1 MASRSY
7 DGPGSVEP
15 RPAGR
20 SLDVRIVGG
29 GFAGTVTALT
39 LLNGD
44 HAVDCNVTLYEREAS
59 PYTTLCG
66 EGLSDD
72 TLRFFKAFDS
82 RPHVAETFEEVSW
95 LFPKDVEARVHQRG
109 HTMARETWI
118 PAMAQECEAL
128 GAHYRTGVKVTPDM
142 VRDMAKEA
150 DVVIGADGPGSVTRK
165 VVGGHHETMLGIQY
179 RVERTGRVPE
189 RLEFVTDKRYSPE
202 YAWVFPRGGIQN
214 VGLLATGDGHDWERL
229 DQFMKDRQVT
239 GKVLKREAY
248 PIGFFGDKFQS
259 DAGRTDGS
267 SAPARPAAGGGNVVL
282 VGDAAGLTNPITKG
296 GMAAVVHAADVLAR
310 CLKEGKLHEY
320 EARLRRHPLTERS
333 FRPALEA
340 LRGWSNE
347 DFARLTRYAPK
358 VIDVRPDRSTE
369 RAYLGTLLK
378 TAATNLGKV
387 PDILSVVRALGVSR
401 RYSW

>member
-1 MASRSY
+1 MAPRSR
-7 DGPGSVEP
+7 DGPRSVEP
-15 RPAGR
+15 RPPGR

-72 TLRFFKAFDS
+72 TLRAFKAFDS

-95 LFPKDVEARVHQRG
+95 SFPKDVEARVHQKG

-118 PAMAQECEAL
+118 PAMARECEAL
-128 GAHYRTGVKVTPDM
+128 GAHYRTGVKVTPET
-142 VRDMAKEA
+142 VREMAKEA

-165 VVGGHHETMLGIQY
+165 AVGGRHETMLGIQY
-179 RVERTGRVPE
+179 RVAREGRVPE

-202 YAWVFPRGGIQN
+202 YAWVFPRGDIQN
-214 VGLLATGDGHDWERL
+214 VGLLATGDGQDWERL
-229 DQFMKDRQVT
+229 DRFMKDRGVS

-248 PIGFFGDKFQS
+248 PIGFFGDKFQ
-259 DAGRTDGS
+259 D
-267 SAPARPAAGGGNVVL
+267 GNVVL

-310 CLKEGKLHEY
+310 CLKDGKLEEY
-320 EARLRRHPLTERS
+320 EARLRRHPLTEPS
-333 FRPALEA
+333 FRPALAA
-340 LRGWSNE
+340 LRAWTNE
-347 DFARLTRYAPK
+347 DFARLTRHAPK
-358 VIDVRPDRSTE
+358 VIDVWPDRSTE
-369 RAYLGTLLK
+369 RAYLGTLLR
-378 TAATNLGKV
+378 TGLENLGKV
-387 PDILSVVRALGVSR
+387 PSILKVVKALGVSR